1 MIDSEKKVRVRFAP
15 SPTGYLHIG
24 GLRTA
29 LYNYLFA
36 KKNDGVFALR
46 IEDTDRSRY
55 VEGAVE
61 SLIRSL
67 QWAGLKWEEGPHI
80 NKQQTTNNKQHQE
93 KSSSYPGVVE
103 VGDFGPY
110 IQSERL
116 DLYKKYAEQL
126 VEEGKAY
133 YCFCEPDRL
142 EKMRA
147 EQIADKKAPMYDR
160 YCMSN
165 IAPDDIN
172 KKLKEKCPAVI
183 RLRVPKG
190 ETIVFDDLVR
200 GKVSFSTSTIDDQ
213 VLLKSDG
220 FPTYHLANV
229 VDDHLMGITHVLR
242 AEEWLPSTPKH
253 ILLYHALGW
262 EEPIFAHLSQLLSVD
277 KKKLSKRMGDVAVED
292 FIKKGYL
299 KEAIINFVAMLGWNP
314 GEGSVQ
320 EIFSMEELIEK
331 FELEKVHKAG
341 AVFDIKKLDWINGQY
356 IKKLSDDELIKNAL
370 PFFEQK
376 EFYIN
381 ATADKKTEDY
391 LKKVLTVEK
400 ERLAK
405 FADVGE
411 ENKFFFQNISYEK
424 EMLRWKTN
432 TDDETISSLNTA
444 QTVLDEISEDDWT
457 LAKIEE
463 KLLAAAGD
471 KPARNAT
478 PARQPDGSHGGG
490 HSVAGGRGDLL
501 WPLRMALT
509 GAQKSPSPFE
519 WAWGLGKKE
528 SSKRIQDAIQMWK

>member
-133 YCFCEPDRL
+133 YCFCTPDRL
-142 EKMRA
+142 EKMRKDQLA
-147 EQIADKKAPMYDR
+147 QKQAPKYDR
-160 YCMSN
+160 HCLNLSEEEIKQKLASEVPFVVRFKVPNNQN
-165 IAPDDIN
+165 IAFEDI
-172 KKLKEKCPAVI
+172 
-183 RLRVPKG
+183 
-190 ETIVFDDLVR
+190 VR
-200 GKVSFSTSTIDDQ
+200 KKVSFNTNTIDDQ
-213 VLLKSDG
+213 VLLKSDR

-229 VDDHLMGITHVLR
+229 VDDHLMQITHVIR
-242 AEEWLPSTPKH
+242 GEEWLPSTPKH
-253 ILLYHALGW
+253 IMLYEALGW
-262 EEPIFAHLSQLLSVD
+262 EAPQFAHLPLLLNRD
-277 KKKLSKRMGDVAVED
+277 KSKLSKRQGDVAVED
-292 FIKKGYL
+292 YLAKGYI
-299 KEAIINFVAMLGWNP
+299 KEALINFVALLGWNP
-314 GEGSVQ
+314 GEGSTQ
-320 EIFSMEELIEK
+320 EIFTLDELIEK
-331 FELEKVHKAG
+331 FELSKVHKAG
-341 AVFDIKKLDWINGQY
+341 AVFDIKKLDWINSQY
-356 IKKLSDDELIKNAL
+356 IKKLSPDELLKNAK
-370 PFFEQK
+370 PFFQK
-376 EFYIN
+376 KDFFVD
-381 ATADKKTEDY
+381 ASDDKKTDEY
-391 LKKVLTVEK
+391 LKKVLMIEK
-400 ERLAK
+400 ERLSK
-405 FADVGE
+405 FSDVGD
-411 ENKFFFQNISYEK
+411 ENTFFFQEISYQK

-432 TDDETISSLNTA
+432 TDQQTIESLQTSYDILKDIDESDWSLSA
-444 QTVLDEISEDDWT
+444 
-457 LAKIEE
+457 IET
-463 KLLAAAGD
+463 KLLEAAGD
-471 KPARNAT
+471 K
-478 PARQPDGSHGGG
+478 
-490 HSVAGGRGDLL
+490 RGDLL
-501 WPLRMALT
+501 WPLRVALT

-519 WAWGLGKKE
+519 VAWALGKEE
-528 SSKRIQDAIQMWK
+528 SLARLKNALELVK